1 MIEPYIKIC
10 ETMAVE
16 VVQCIGE
23 SDLWD
28 LYDVVSSNKQ
38 LRQELKLK
46 RKQGVNF
53 LEDPSEMGVPTFFAP
68 MFEFYENNSLP
79 RQYGYFC
86 MIIHNPN
93 WDKRLAGYWRNRIF
107 GLDECLMSYIGATET
122 DVHMIFGVPVEVPPN
137 DMTLSDIMQSIF
149 DDAKSIVGGLLNKKF
164 GHENDWQG
172 TQFIIR
178 QQIPLSYDRQ
188 VKIKYD
194 NKI

>member
-1 MIEPYIKIC
+1 MIEPSIKIC
-10 ETMAVE
+10 DSLAVE
-16 VVQCIGE
+16 VVQSVGE

-28 LYDVVSSNKQ
+28 LYDVVSSNRQ
-38 LRQELKLK
+38 LRQELKLR
-46 RKQGVNF
+46 RKLGVNF
-53 LEDPSEMGVPTFFAP
+53 LEDPMNLGVPTFFAP
-68 MFEFYENNSLP
+68 RFEFYEDHSLP

-107 GLDECLMSYIGATET
+107 GLDECLMSYIGATGT

-137 DMTLSDIMQSIF
+137 DIPLSKIMQSIL

-164 GHENDWQG
+164 GHEPDWQG
-172 TQFIIR
+172 TRFIVR
-178 QQIPLSYDRQ
+178 QVNPLSYDRE

>member
-1 MIEPYIKIC
+1 MIEPSIKIC
-10 ETMAVE
+10 DSLAVE
-16 VVQCIGE
+16 VVQSVGE

-28 LYDVVSSNKQ
+28 LYDVVSSNRQ
-38 LRQELKLK
+38 LRQELKLR
-46 RKQGVNF
+46 RKLGVNF
-53 LEDPSEMGVPTFFAP
+53 LEDPMNLGVPTFFAP
-68 MFEFYENNSLP
+68 RFEFYEDHSLP

-107 GLDECLMSYIGATET
+107 GLDECLMSYIGATGT
-122 DVHMIFGVPVEVPPN
+122 DVHMIFGVPVEVPTN
-137 DMTLSDIMQSIF
+137 DIPLSKIMQSIL

-164 GHENDWQG
+164 GHEPDWKG
-172 TQFIIR
+172 TRFIVR
-178 QQIPLSYDRQ
+178 QVNPLSYDRE